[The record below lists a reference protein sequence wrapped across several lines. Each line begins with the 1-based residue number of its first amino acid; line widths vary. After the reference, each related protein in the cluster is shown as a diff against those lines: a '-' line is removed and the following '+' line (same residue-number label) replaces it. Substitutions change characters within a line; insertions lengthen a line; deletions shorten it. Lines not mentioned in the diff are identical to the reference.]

1 MTKKNSKGLF
11 MYEVRTEHGF
21 YGKYWQ
27 ESKANEVVDWLD
39 TQGLKGNIRKIP
51 FKNPKK

>member
-1 MTKKNSKGLF
+1 

-51 FKNPKK
+51 FKKPKK